1 MKRRDSSSDAAL
13 RELERALDAFM
24 ATHVA
29 TAANAL
35 ATMATKNGVEDVG
48 DLNKPFVDE
57 DDAGDA
63 AVDAVTNS
71 VQKEVS
77 TDMANFQR
85 DLKRLQCLSSVIT
98 STRRRRGP
106 SSIVSIARL
115 LLTWLQ
121 AVESSSAA
129 AAASSSAVVGGALPP
144 PSAAEAAR
152 AAELVQQQ
160 SPIDPVA
167 SWLVATLL
175 RIAFRP
181 PQTPSNVEISS
192 NERAAVDELVALTA
206 ARCFLAFQR
215 AWQADEETQRR
226 ARAESSGTLFS
237 YLTMRKT
244 KPKSQSSSGPTN
256 ALAVCLGCTTE
267 AGVVWGHVLG
277 LAVCLAPDVSRMKL
291 QNEILARA
299 AVWNATKPSTG
310 SGDIAQHPYLKHLSH
325 IRLGLAP
332 SQAVPNATLS
342 SRMSGAARWLRVVMP
357 LLLKPHRSHVR
368 SACAHLIS
376 QMLIRE
382 LDSLDRLELSVL
394 YTSTGS
400 DWSRC
405 ISDLHAAALRLTD
418 CAKKKGRG
426 RAQQHLEASS
436 WSLRAVALAL
446 APGEIFTRYWN
457 DDTLAL
463 LRLQQQL
470 NQDSSAGGAA
480 TYNVL
485 PSLELSFTYMMHRHF
500 LLRDSGA
507 AKTGAPTSSDCEG
520 TINTTQ
526 AWVFFSLQRL
536 RPQTPSSASICSFTA
551 LKTIALPALVRVSR
565 AIASYNMACTVQ
577 NHLRPL
583 LSEPVRV
590 GDPQMLIGLE
600 ALADLLSQNDRDDN
614 TRLSFRVNSSD
625 LLASRQMIGE
635 LVGRV
640 LLACSTQIG
649 HTLLTE
655 VPAATK
661 NRDALQLGELRHNT
675 GDDDEEEH
683 WKDPTQAVAVATFAA
698 ALALMPPL
706 YAHLALSNEQKLRL
720 LVRTSINAELSVHRR
735 AHEAL
740 LALIG
745 PQSPHSTDPPPPGA
759 GMVVRELTD
768 HIMRMNANNPVAVGD
783 AAGAIVILRLLSDL
797 LEPSRATTTRWES
810 PQDRYAAL
818 IQVEAVAVYLLARGD
833 DNIEAEQSLRVTALE
848 TLEVAHEA
856 RVACCEQPS
865 VRSSVQLP
873 LVDRPSVWT
882 LLGDLDSDLK
892 TAFFS
897 FGPETAE
904 DTRPDQPVDKH
915 SAFRRLILDTT
926 DRHSF
931 RWSLCLA
938 RVFRSLARRAPDV
951 IAYIWTDVVDKVAK
965 LEPVLSVTPVPGDSL
980 QQNQRELAR
989 WRNLA
994 LLATVSA
1001 CPILQSPTRK
1011 AELSSFCSE
1020 NASSCPSEPPSVAP
1034 SAMVATLVRQLA
1046 CYLRSTNVGQRNA
1059 AVLALGHAGSVALP
1073 TLLEVLARLEGEV
1086 FTAPSSNGEQDAPD
1100 GNSLTTSTLQ
1110 RIRSPRPTKLPKKK
1124 LLELQHARI
1133 AQFSLQWAVGRCYRI
1148 LLESRTRE
1156 HDDNE
1161 ELEPGGPMTERLRR
1175 VVSAFLAK
1183 MTTTF
1188 EDVTNSSVDN
1198 SEASDGTLSFNSSAH
1213 VLDENPL
1220 LLMVQLDFI
1229 ALLRALL
1236 LHSNAAV
1243 KPAVQLP
1250 HDKLAA
1256 LLLSWSGSFDK
1267 DLAGAAVTGYLHAS
1281 FVAPETGCELYSHWM
1296 KQCDVHTARDGKLV
1310 FPWIWIDSQ
1319 HQLLG
1324 SGGSSTEACMA
1335 SRSVAQY
1342 FICHRAFSTLTEL
1355 LRSSLKSADGTGTWD
1370 GDSVA
1375 TWLDACFSV
1384 DGVAF
1389 SHFNDLHQLAQR
1401 ALHVLLE
1408 LPPGTARFN
1417 HVVKRCFEKA
1427 TYPFSSADK
1436 SALRVARHYLEAL
1449 GASNEVM
1456 SFFRS
1461 LLLRLQERRVNIKDG
1476 EESYLAVRLLHV
1488 LLLHVGV
1495 QLDDKLVH
1503 QHRQV
1508 ALDMAAALVCE
1519 PGANCDDDESA
1530 ATRWGL
1536 QGYYSPAL
1544 EGLVA
1549 GRLQVS
1555 VSALLAS
1562 RFSVLSLR
1570 VSLAV
1575 LRSMPDSTLQNRD
1588 DITQQRQ
1595 MLAAVLPWLAEVPLW
1610 TPNEPSNRST
1620 ELLDLLFGLTTALGG
1635 TCGEQLDHIWL
1646 TLAFASTG
1654 GDDTNLGEIVNFLF
1668 RQQRKSQLPSE
1679 TAKMVMWWLC
1689 RWQDAAPDVLRLLLL
1704 QLPLMAAKEP
1714 DPSEVATALNEL
1726 AALVTLAGD
1735 TSCHLLQAG
1744 ANSSNADVRA
1754 LAVHLVHIALST
1766 LFALLE
1772 SDNVDEIASNSITQH
1787 CHVLLHSVLPL
1798 LEAPRG
1804 LLAAALAL
1812 IKASTSRINIDERN
1826 TQSSSLVQREEFLE
1840 ALRALAVCLSA
1851 TEIQIWSE
1859 LCVQEIAMTISL
1871 ETSSTSESLETRRRP
1886 SPPHEVC
1893 IRFALVA
1900 YNQLSPRFQGDV
1912 LLSILTLLRQTL
1924 TAGVED
1930 TPKSRP
1936 SSLARECLALLA
1948 MLIQSMPMSRLV
1960 LYPQVFWVALA
1971 LLTHCRQQRDHT
1983 PSSSLSLH
1991 AGALE
1996 VLSILWDRT
2005 PFSSHPVVQDVIR
2018 GTRPAQWESTTARN
2032 SVLMEI
2038 VRCVYSDEGFDSRTR
2053 ALEMLRKAV
2062 LLVPRDLL
2070 GVSACEHLVIC
2081 TLALLPALI
2090 IPSSEAN
2097 NSRKEANSDC
2107 YTRDDL
2113 VVLWQTAGAPD
2124 QLVGLLQ
2131 MREFTLSGRDSF
2143 HKLAATFMAAYVPAL
2158 YSLEH
2163 EDNGVEFDGLK
2174 LSLEV
2179 LVACLP
2185 QPAGPQTRES
2195 PRLESSGAELNDERC
2210 NFVFVLLDELLRDV
2224 FRRKQSNWRPV
2235 PELEAALARLLR
2247 SPQTERQWR
2256 ASVRVLSWV
2265 AELAKVTGTTGSSV
2279 SPLPVPSTARRS
2291 LPGGKSSE
2299 MITSLG
2305 RIAESEDDLPPG
2317 HSSAYLGS
2325 QTAAGDAHTLKKTP
2339 STRALQRFASPRSR
2353 ISGSIS
2359 RTSRNTGGN
2368 NNNEL
2373 PRSSEPPSMKKQHLS
2388 EQPGNE
2394 HEDHSLSGDGQPTA
2408 DA

>member
-818 IQVEAVAVYLLARGD
+818 IQVEAVAVYLLARGA

-1086 FTAPSSNGEQDAPD
+1086 FIAPSSNGEQDAPD

-1417 HVVKRCFEKA
+1417 HVLV
-1427 TYPFSSADK
+1427 TPVVIY
-1436 SALRVARHYLEAL
+1436 
-1449 GASNEVM
+1449 
-1456 SFFRS
+1456 FR
-1461 LLLRLQERRVNIKDG
+1461 QER
-1476 EESYLAVRLLHV
+1476 
-1488 LLLHVGV
+1488 
-1495 QLDDKLVH
+1495 
-1503 QHRQV
+1503 
-1508 ALDMAAALVCE
+1508 
-1519 PGANCDDDESA
+1519 
-1530 ATRWGL
+1530 
-1536 QGYYSPAL
+1536 
-1544 EGLVA
+1544 
-1549 GRLQVS
+1549 
-1555 VSALLAS
+1555 
-1562 RFSVLSLR
+1562 
-1570 VSLAV
+1570 
-1575 LRSMPDSTLQNRD
+1575 
-1588 DITQQRQ
+1588 
-1595 MLAAVLPWLAEVPLW
+1595 
-1610 TPNEPSNRST
+1610 
-1620 ELLDLLFGLTTALGG
+1620 
-1635 TCGEQLDHIWL
+1635 
-1646 TLAFASTG
+1646 
-1654 GDDTNLGEIVNFLF
+1654 
-1668 RQQRKSQLPSE
+1668 
-1679 TAKMVMWWLC
+1679 
-1689 RWQDAAPDVLRLLLL
+1689 
-1704 QLPLMAAKEP
+1704 
-1714 DPSEVATALNEL
+1714 
-1726 AALVTLAGD
+1726 
-1735 TSCHLLQAG
+1735 
-1744 ANSSNADVRA
+1744 
-1754 LAVHLVHIALST
+1754 
-1766 LFALLE
+1766 
-1772 SDNVDEIASNSITQH
+1772 
-1787 CHVLLHSVLPL
+1787 
-1798 LEAPRG
+1798 
-1804 LLAAALAL
+1804 
-1812 IKASTSRINIDERN
+1812 
-1826 TQSSSLVQREEFLE
+1826 
-1840 ALRALAVCLSA
+1840 
-1851 TEIQIWSE
+1851 
-1859 LCVQEIAMTISL
+1859 
-1871 ETSSTSESLETRRRP
+1871 
-1886 SPPHEVC
+1886 
-1893 IRFALVA
+1893 
-1900 YNQLSPRFQGDV
+1900 
-1912 LLSILTLLRQTL
+1912 TLL
-1924 TAGVED
+1924 
-1930 TPKSRP
+1930 
-1936 SSLARECLALLA
+1936 
-1948 MLIQSMPMSRLV
+1948 MP
-1960 LYPQVFWVALA
+1960 
-1971 LLTHCRQQRDHT
+1971 T
-1983 PSSSLSLH
+1983 
-1991 AGALE
+1991 
-1996 VLSILWDRT
+1996 
-2005 PFSSHPVVQDVIR
+2005 
-2018 GTRPAQWESTTARN
+2018 
-2032 SVLMEI
+2032 
-2038 VRCVYSDEGFDSRTR
+2038 
-2053 ALEMLRKAV
+2053 
-2062 LLVPRDLL
+2062 
-2070 GVSACEHLVIC
+2070 CE
-2081 TLALLPALI
+2081 
-2090 IPSSEAN
+2090 
-2097 NSRKEANSDC
+2097 R
-2107 YTRDDL
+2107 
-2113 VVLWQTAGAPD
+2113 
-2124 QLVGLLQ
+2124 
-2131 MREFTLSGRDSF
+2131 
-2143 HKLAATFMAAYVPAL
+2143 
-2158 YSLEH
+2158 
-2163 EDNGVEFDGLK
+2163 
-2174 LSLEV
+2174 
-2179 LVACLP
+2179 
-2185 QPAGPQTRES
+2185 
-2195 PRLESSGAELNDERC
+2195 
-2210 NFVFVLLDELLRDV
+2210 
-2224 FRRKQSNWRPV
+2224 
-2235 PELEAALARLLR
+2235 
-2247 SPQTERQWR
+2247 
-2256 ASVRVLSWV
+2256 
-2265 AELAKVTGTTGSSV
+2265 
-2279 SPLPVPSTARRS
+2279 
-2291 LPGGKSSE
+2291 
-2299 MITSLG
+2299 
-2305 RIAESEDDLPPG
+2305 
-2317 HSSAYLGS
+2317 
-2325 QTAAGDAHTLKKTP
+2325 
-2339 STRALQRFASPRSR
+2339 
-2353 ISGSIS
+2353 
-2359 RTSRNTGGN
+2359 
-2368 NNNEL
+2368 
-2373 PRSSEPPSMKKQHLS
+2373 
-2388 EQPGNE
+2388 
-2394 HEDHSLSGDGQPTA
+2394 
-2408 DA
+2408 